1 MKYMMAVQATPPKR
15 PTFHFRR
22 LLYSNVKMRR
32 AMNWTTVPN
41 TNAMA
46 TDRNMPRMTDRAF
59 SVFSSS
65 PICRVLDGSAILK
78 SATTN
83 VAPSNSNTIDTVVD
97 VGMPSELKMS
107 SRIMSVT
114 MTAMKMAMTS

>member
-1 MKYMMAVQATPPKR
+1 
-15 PTFHFRR
+15 
-22 LLYSNVKMRR
+22 
-32 AMNWTTVPN
+32 MNWTTVPN